1 MAEGRAPRGEREE
14 LLCKLFAEVLGL
26 ERVGVDQSFFEL
38 GGDSIISIQLVGR
51 ARKAGL
57 KFSPRDVFT
66 HKTVEALVAAFESA
80 EETETAATAT
90 GTDGVGD
97 VLVTPI
103 IDWLRE
109 LGGSMERFNQTM
121 SMSAPA
127 GLDEARVQEA
137 VQAVLDHHDALRMVL
152 TRIGE
157 DVGWSLE
164 TLAPGAVRAADC
176 LRRVDLAAL
185 VAAGASDGDLD
196 AAAARETAEA
206 QTQLDPDTGRMIRFV
221 WFDMGPQSR
230 GRLAIVAHHLV
241 VDGVSWRILVPDL
254 ESAFEAV
261 SEGRPVELEPV
272 GTSFRRWA
280 QHLTELSSD
289 PGRMRELTLW
299 RDILSTPDPLLTERP
314 LDPARDTIGASAVLS
329 LSLPATITE
338 PLLGRVP
345 AAFNAGVN
353 DVLLTA
359 LAIAVTDWRR
369 TSGRGDGPAVL
380 VDLEGHGREEIIDGV
395 DLSRTVGWFTSKYP
409 VRLDLG
415 EPASTEALAG
425 GPAVGAAL
433 KAVKEQLRAIPDNG
447 IGYGLLRH
455 LNPQTAR
462 ALARYAEPQIGF
474 NYLGRLSTSS
484 GAEDT
489 GAPVVLRDMEGV
501 PEAGL
506 ALPHALDLNARAVTH
521 PDGLRLSASWTWP
534 KELFS
539 EEEITGLAQAWF
551 RALEAL
557 VEHVEGAAGGGLSP
571 SDLALVDI
579 SQGEIE
585 HLEAAQPGLAD
596 VLPLS
601 PLQEGLLFHALYDE
615 RGADV
620 YNVQMALDL
629 QGRLDAEVLREAAR
643 TVLRRHDNLRAAF
656 RPGGSGQSLQV
667 IPEEVELPWTEADLS
682 ALGAREQQEAL
693 DRLMADDLALRFDLQ
708 QPPLLRFTLVRLG
721 DESYR
726 LLFTNHHIL
735 LDGWSAPLVM
745 GELFELY
752 GRRGDASGLPAPV
765 PYRDYLAWLARQDR
779 QVSEDVWGKALD
791 GVDEPTLLAPAGGS
805 RAVVRPATWE
815 VRLSE
820 EATAALT
827 AQARRHGLTRN
838 TVVQG
843 AWGLLLCDLTGRDD
857 VVFGETVNGRP
868 AELPGVESMVGLFI
882 NTLPVRVRAERTDTL
897 LDLLGRLQD
906 RQLELLPHKY
916 LGLADIQRRAGL
928 GELFDTATVFEN
940 FPVDAAGLRESAQ
953 GLGVVDASLQEGTH
967 YALGLST
974 SDGPRTMGLKITYRP
989 DLFDETAARG
999 FGDRLV
1005 RVLEAFG
1012 KDPGQPLAGLET
1024 LSAAERQQVTAGWND
1039 TAREVRPATFPALFE
1054 ARAAEAPARTAVV
1067 SGGSSL
1073 TYAGLDERA
1082 NRWAHLL
1089 IEQGVG
1095 PEDAVAVAVPRSV
1108 EWLAVT
1114 LGVLKA
1120 GAVYVPVDPEYPA
1133 ERISFVAGD
1142 AHPALVL
1149 STREA
1154 AGKLAAAQVAVSLT
1168 VDDPDVLAR
1177 LEAAPATAPTDE
1189 DRVRALDVAH
1199 PAYAIYTS
1207 GTTGRPK
1214 GVLVTHEGFAA
1225 MAGAHAENL
1234 AIDGDSRILQVISPS
1249 FDVSVADFSMTLL
1262 SGATLV
1268 LPEGN
1273 QQPIG
1278 DELTALI
1285 QEHGA
1290 THVQLAAGA
1299 LATLPADELPSLRT
1313 LVTGGEPCPPDQI
1326 ALWSSGRRMINA
1338 YGPTETM
1345 VCATMSSPL
1354 SGAVHPPIGRPLWNR
1369 QAYVLDP
1376 YLRPVAAGVPG
1387 ELFLAGAG
1395 LARGYLGRPA
1405 LTAERFVAHPF
1416 GAPGER
1422 LYRTGDVVRWTPEG
1436 ELEFVGRADGQVKI
1450 RGYRVEPAE
1459 IEAVIAQHPDVERVV
1474 VQARDGAP
1482 GGRRLVAY
1490 AVPVPGAAVDG
1501 RAVRDHVAATL
1512 PEYMVPAAVVE
1523 LAEIPLT
1530 GPGKVDYRAL
1540 PEPQYAE
1547 AGEGRAPRTEQ
1558 ERTLSEL
1565 FGEVLGLPA
1574 VGIDHSFFDLGG
1586 HSLLATRLVNRI
1598 RTVFEAELPVRAVF
1612 EAPTVAAL
1620 AERLAD
1626 ADGARAALRP
1636 AVRPAEIPLSYAQRR
1651 LWFIQSTE
1659 GGSGQYNIPLAARM
1673 LGELDV
1679 AALSAALS
1687 DVVARHESLRTLF
1700 PVTDGVP
1707 RQHVLAPEEAT
1718 LPLTATGIGA
1728 DALDAALEAAAARD
1742 FDLSTELPV
1751 RAHLWE
1757 LGPREH
1763 VLLLVLHHIAG
1774 DGSSMAPLARDLG
1787 TAYAARTE
1795 GRAPEFAPLPVQYAD
1810 YTLWQRAALGAEE
1823 DPDSAFV
1830 QQLAHWRTAL
1840 EGIPEE
1846 LTLPTDRQRSAQS
1859 GNRGG
1864 QIPLNIPAPL
1874 AKDLAR
1880 LARTADASTFMVMQA
1895 AVSVLL
1901 SRLGGGTDIPLGTV
1915 VAGRTDEALDEL
1927 VGFFVNTL
1935 VLRGDLSGD
1944 PDFLEVIRR
1953 ARTTDLAAY
1962 ANQDIPFDKLVEELN
1977 PVRAVNRNPLFQV
1990 AIGFQNN
1997 EEAKLELPR
2006 LTLAP
2011 QPLRSGIAKFD
2022 LMFSFEEGYGDQGAA
2037 IGLGGVIEYNSGLFD
2052 AETVQ
2057 VMAARLVRLLQQAVA
2072 EPERPVSGFDLTTPQ
2087 ERHLLERVN
2096 DTGRPIPDGTLAA
2109 LVEAQAART
2118 PESAAVVHEGTTL
2131 TYAEL
2136 NSRAN
2141 RLARL
2146 LVDRGAGP
2154 EKFVALALPRSAE
2167 MMVAVLAVLKSGAA
2181 YLPMDPGYP
2190 QDRIEF
2196 MLADAGP
2203 ALIVTSSTVAVA
2215 EPRTP
2220 DDEVP
2225 RLLLDTDATRTALD
2239 SLPGTDLTDAD
2250 RGGAL
2255 LADHPAYLIYTSGS
2269 TGRPKGVVVAHRSAV
2284 DLAVWAVEE
2293 FGAERLSRVLG
2304 STSLNFDV
2312 SVFEMFGPL
2321 VSGGC
2326 LEVVRDVLA
2335 VLDTPS
2341 RTWNGTLIS
2350 GVPSAVA
2357 QLLDDGD
2364 AKLSADTVVL
2374 AGEALPAHL
2383 ANTVLA
2389 AVPGSR
2395 VANIYGPTEATVYT
2409 TAWYSEQ
2416 HVTKN
2421 PPIGRPVR
2429 NTQVYV
2435 LDERLRPVAPGVPG
2449 ELYIAG
2455 EGLARGYLNRPSLT
2469 AERFVASPFGT
2480 GGKRM
2485 YRTGDV
2491 VRWTSAG
2498 EVEYLGR
2505 SDDQVKIRGFR
2516 IELGEIESVLVAH
2529 PDVSHAVVVAR
2540 GDDQSGRQLVGYVVA
2555 QTGRPAPGVAALR
2568 AHVKEALPAYMVPSA
2583 FVALDALPLNPN
2595 GKLDRKALPA
2605 PAAGATTGGR
2615 GPRNPREEV
2624 LCQVFAEI
2632 LKVPQVGIDDDFFE
2646 LGGDSIVSI
2655 QLVSRVRAIFG
2666 VELSNQSVFQAPTVA
2681 EMAELIGAGNDEQGS
2696 GFEVILPIRT
2706 GGDKPPLFF
2715 VHPIG
2720 GSAWMYA
2727 GLMRHIHRD
2736 YPIYAVQARGL
2747 GRDEEL
2753 PSSVREMALD
2763 YVEQIRAVAPAG
2775 PYHLAG
2781 WSMGALVA
2789 QEIAVLLR
2797 SRGEEVGLLA
2807 NLDQPPVTRDMVSTD
2822 FKGTN
2827 REQTLKVLLD
2837 FVGRDPGMFGDGPL
2851 DHDEVMSVLR
2861 EEGSSL
2867 ATFDEEVILR
2877 IGAVTNNNW
2886 RIIADHVPQV
2896 YDGDLLLIVATEDPD
2911 DDKMARTVDGIS
2923 PYVTG
2928 RVETHEVDCQH
2939 RQLFSGGHVAKV
2951 ARVLR
2956 DKLRELEG

>member
-1 MAEGRAPRGEREE
+1 MA
-14 LLCKLFAEVLGL
+14 
-26 ERVGVDQSFFEL
+26 
-38 GGDSIISIQLVGR
+38 
-51 ARKAGL
+51 
-57 KFSPRDVFT
+57 
-66 HKTVEALVAAFESA
+66 ALESA
-80 EETETAATAT
+80 EETGSAATAT
-90 GTDGVGD
+90 TTDGVGD
-97 VLVTPI
+97 VLMTPI

-109 LGGSMERFNQTM
+109 LGGDMGRFNQTM
-121 SMSAPA
+121 SMSAPP
-127 GLDEARVQEA
+127 GLDETLVRKA

-164 TLAPGAVRAADC
+164 TLAPGAVPAEDC

-185 VAAGASDGDLD
+185 VEAGASDADLD

-206 QTQLDPDTGRMIRFV
+206 QAQLDPDAGRMIGFV
-221 WFDMGPQSR
+221 WFDMGPQAR

-254 ESAFEAV
+254 EAAFEALIA
-261 SEGRPVELEPV
+261 GGPVELEPV

-314 LDPARDTIGASAVLS
+314 LDPSRDTIGASAVLS
-329 LSLPATITE
+329 LSLPAAVTE

-345 AAFNAGVN
+345 TAFNAGVN

-359 LAIAVTDWRR
+359 LAIAVADWRR
-369 TSGRGDGPAVL
+369 TSGRGDGSAVL
-380 VDLEGHGREEIIDGV
+380 VDLEGHGREEIVDGV

-415 EPASTEALAG
+415 ELPASELRAG

-433 KAVKEQLRAIPDNG
+433 KEVKEQLRAIPDNG
-447 IGYGLLRH
+447 LGYGMLRH

-474 NYLGRLSTSS
+474 NYLGRLSTST
-484 GAEDT
+484 GAEDAA
-489 GAPVVLRDMEGV
+489 APVVLRDMEDV

-506 ALPHALDLNARAVTH
+506 PLPHALDLNARAVTH

-539 EEEITGLAQAWF
+539 EEEISGLAQSWF
-551 RALEAL
+551 TALEAL
-557 VEHVEGAAGGGLSP
+557 VAHVEGAAGGGLSP
-571 SDLALVDI
+571 SDLSLVAI
-579 SQGEIE
+579 TQGEIE

-629 QGRLDAEVLREAAR
+629 HGELDATVLRDAAR
-643 TVLRRHDNLRAAF
+643 AVLRRHDNLRAAF

-667 IPEEVELPWTEADLS
+667 IPREVELPWTEVDLS
-682 ALGAREQQEAL
+682 GLGEQEQRAEL
-693 DRLMADDLALRFDLQ
+693 GRLLSDDLALRFDLE
-708 QPPLLRFTLVRLG
+708 QPPLLRFTLIRLRG
-721 DESYR
+721 DSYR
-726 LLFTNHHIL
+726 LVFTNHHIL

-752 GRRGDASGLPAPV
+752 GRGGDASALPAAV
-765 PYRDYLAWLARQDR
+765 PYRDYLAWLAGQDR
-779 QVSEDVWGKALD
+779 QASEDAWHKSLE
-791 GVDEPTLLAPAGGS
+791 GVDEPTLLAPADAG
-805 RAVVRPATWE
+805 RATVRSATWE

-820 EATAALT
+820 ETTAALA

-843 AWGLLLCDLTGRDD
+843 AWGLLLCGLTGRDD

-882 NTLPVRVRAERTDTL
+882 NTLPVRVRAEREDTL

-906 RQLELLPHKY
+906 QQLDLLPHKY

-974 SDGPRTMGLKITYRP
+974 SDGTRSMNLKITYRP
-989 DLFDETAARG
+989 DLFDEAAARE

-1005 RVLEAFG
+1005 RVLDTFG
-1012 KDPGQPLAGLET
+1012 KDPGQPIASLAT
-1024 LSAAERQQVTAGWND
+1024 LSDAERHRITVEWNGTGHD
-1039 TAREVRPATFPALFE
+1039 VAPATFPMLFE
-1054 ARAAEAPARTAVV
+1054 ARVAEDPQRTAVV
-1067 SGGSSL
+1067 SESDSL
-1073 TYAGLDERA
+1073 SYAELDERA
-1082 NRWAHLL
+1082 NRWAHVL
-1089 IEQGVG
+1089 IERGVG

-1120 GAVYVPVDPEYPA
+1120 GAVYVPVDPGYPA
-1133 ERISFVAGD
+1133 ERISFVVQD
-1142 AHPALVL
+1142 AKPAMVL
-1149 STREA
+1149 STRQA
-1154 AGKLAAAQVAVSLT
+1154 AGQLAAAGVAASLV
-1168 VDDPDVLAR
+1168 VDEDGARALLA
-1177 LEAAPATAPTDE
+1177 AAPATAPADE
-1189 DRVRALDVAH
+1189 DRVRALSPAH

-1214 GVLVTHEGFAA
+1214 GVLVTHEGFAS
-1225 MAGAHAENL
+1225 MAGAHAANL
-1234 AIDGDSRILQVISPS
+1234 AIDGDSRVLQVISPS

-1262 SGATLV
+1262 GGAALI

-1273 QQPIG
+1273 QQPVG

-1285 QEHGA
+1285 QNHRA

-1299 LATLPADELPSLRT
+1299 LATLPPDALPTLRT

-1326 ALWSSGRRMINA
+1326 ALWASGRRLINA

-1345 VCATMSSPL
+1345 VCATMSRPL
-1354 SGAVHPPIGRPLWNR
+1354 SGSVHPPIGRPLWNR
-1369 QAYVLDP
+1369 QAYVLDR

-1395 LARGYLGRPA
+1395 LARGYLGRPG
-1405 LTAERFVAHPF
+1405 LTAERFVANPF

-1422 LYRTGDVVRWTPEG
+1422 FYRTGDVVRWTPDG

-1459 IEAVIAQHPDVERVV
+1459 IEAVIAQRADVDRVV
-1474 VQARDGAP
+1474 VQARDSRQ
-1482 GGRRLVAY
+1482 GGHRLVAY
-1490 AVPVPGAAVDG
+1490 VVPAAGEPVDG
-1501 RAVRDHVAATL
+1501 RAVRDHVAAVL
-1512 PEYMVPAAVVE
+1512 PEYMVPAAVVGLE
-1523 LAEIPLT
+1523 EIPLT
-1530 GPGKVDYRAL
+1530 GPGKIDYRAL
-1540 PEPQYAE
+1540 PEPDFAE
-1547 AGEGRAPRTEQ
+1547 AADGRSPRTER
-1558 ERTLSEL
+1558 EETLSTL
-1565 FGEVLGLPA
+1565 FGEVLGLPE

-1598 RTVFEAELPVRAVF
+1598 RTVFDVELPVRAVF

-1636 AVRPAEIPLSYAQRR
+1636 AERPDEIPLSYAQRR
-1651 LWFIQSTE
+1651 LWFIHTTD
-1659 GGSGQYNIPLAARM
+1659 GGNGQYNIPLAARL
-1673 LGELDV
+1673 LGDLDA

-1707 RQHVLAPEEAT
+1707 RQHILAPEEAT
-1718 LPLTATGIGA
+1718 LSLTATGIGA
-1728 DALDAALEAAAARD
+1728 DDLDAALEAAAVQD
-1742 FDLSTELPV
+1742 FDLSADLPI

-1787 TAYAARTE
+1787 TAYEARIG
-1795 GRAPEFAPLPVQYAD
+1795 GRAPEFGLLPVQYAD

-1823 DPDSAFV
+1823 DPDSAFS

-1846 LTLPTDRQRSAQS
+1846 LSLPTDRPRSAQS

-1864 QIPLNIPAPL
+1864 QIPLNIPASL
-1874 AKDLAR
+1874 AGDLAR
-1880 LARTADASTFMVMQA
+1880 LARTADASTFMVLQA

-1944 PDFLEVIRR
+1944 PDFLEVVRR
-1953 ARTTDLAAY
+1953 TRTTDLAAY

-1997 EEAKLELPR
+1997 EEARLELPR

-2011 QPLRSGIAKFD
+2011 QPLRSNIAKFD
-2022 LMFSFEEGYGDQGAA
+2022 LMFSFEEAYGDRGAA
-2037 IGLGGVIEYNSGLFD
+2037 TGLGGVIEYNSGLFD

-2057 VMAARLVRLLQQAVA
+2057 IMGARLMRLLQQAVA
-2072 EPERPVSGFDLTTPQ
+2072 APECAVSRFDLTTPK
-2087 ERHLLERVN
+2087 ERQLLAQVN
-2096 DTGRPIPDGTLAA
+2096 DTARAIPDETLAA

-2146 LVDRGAGP
+2146 LVSHGAGP

-2203 ALIVTSSTVAVA
+2203 ALVVTSSAVAVA
-2215 EPRTP
+2215 QPRTP
-2220 DDEVP
+2220 DDDVP

-2239 SLPGTDLTDAD
+2239 SVPGTDLTDAD
-2250 RGGAL
+2250 RGGML

-2284 DLAVWAVEE
+2284 DLATWAVEE

-2335 VLDTPS
+2335 VLDTPA

-2357 QLLDDGD
+2357 KLLDDGD
-2364 AKLSADTVVL
+2364 AKLTAETVVL

-2389 AVPGSR
+2389 AIPGSR

-2409 TAWYSEQ
+2409 TAWFSEQ
-2416 HVTKN
+2416 EVTRN
-2421 PPIGRPVR
+2421 PPIGRPLR

-2435 LDERLRPVAPGVPG
+2435 LDGKLQPVAPGVPG

-2491 VRWTSAG
+2491 VRWTAAG

-2529 PDVSHAVVVAR
+2529 PDVSQAVVVAR
-2540 GDDQSGRQLVGYVVA
+2540 GDDRSGRQLVGYVVA
-2555 QTGRPAPGVAALR
+2555 QAGRPAPGAAVLR
-2568 AHVKEALPAYMVPSA
+2568 AHAKDVLPAYMVPSA

-2605 PAAGATTGGR
+2605 PAAGAATSGR

-2632 LKVPQVGIDDDFFE
+2632 LKVPQVGIDDNFFE

-2666 VELSNQSVFQAPTVA
+2666 VELSNQSVFQAPTAA
-2681 EMAELIGAGNDEQGS
+2681 EMAELIGAGNDEHGS
-2696 GFEVILPIRT
+2696 GFDVILPIRT

-2715 VHPIG
+2715 LHPIG

-2747 GRDEEL
+2747 GHEEEL

-2763 YVEQIRAVAPAG
+2763 YLEQIRSVAPTG

-2789 QEIAVLLR
+2789 QEIAVLLKGQ
-2797 SRGEEVGLLA
+2797 GEEVGLLA
-2807 NLDQPPVTRDMVSTD
+2807 NLDQPPVTKDMVSAD

-2886 RIIADHVPQV
+2886 RIIAGHVPEV
-2896 YDGDLLLIVATEDPD
+2896 YDGDLLLIVAAEDPD
-2911 DDKMARTVDGIS
+2911 NGDKVAQTVEGIS
-2923 PYVTG
+2923 PYVSG
-2928 RVETHEVDCQH
+2928 RVDTHEVDCLH
-2939 RQLFSGGHVAKV
+2939 RQLFSAGHVATV
-2951 ARVLR
+2951 ARILR